1 MTQASRIDLAP
12 GYSISRVI
20 KGGWQLA
27 GGHGAVDHDA
37 AIADMNAY
45 FDAGITTF
53 DCADIYTGVEEMIGA
68 FRRDRLERRGRDSVA
83 SLKVHT
89 KFVPDLAV
97 LPTIDR
103 LLVERS
109 IDRSLARLGV
119 ERLDLVQFHW
129 WDYRVPRYLETASW
143 LADLQRAGKIDRL
156 GGTNFDTPRARE
168 VSARMPMV
176 SMQVQYSLLDQRPRS
191 LLAPFCAEAGM
202 QLLCYGSVAG
212 GFLSERWLG
221 ASEPAETLENRS
233 LIKYKLIIEDFGGW
247 DLFQHL
253 LARLQQVAQ
262 RHGVSIPTVAMAWVL
277 RQPGVAAV
285 IVGVRRGDH
294 LADHLRVLDLALDD
308 ADFAML
314 DAVLSQRKPSVGDTY
329 TVERDLE
336 GRHGRVMKYGL
347 NDEAP
352 ETPEVP

>member
-1 MTQASRIDLAP
+1 MKQASRIDLAP
-12 GYSISRVI
+12 DYAISRVI

-27 GGHGAVDHDA
+27 GGHGAIDRA
-37 AIADMNAY
+37 TAIADMDAY

-68 FRRDRLERRGRDSVA
+68 FRRDRTKRRGRDSVA
-83 SLKVHT
+83 QLKVHT
-89 KFVPDLAV
+89 KFVPDLAA
-97 LPTIDR
+97 LPSLDR
-103 LLVERS
+103 TDVERT

-156 GGTNFDTPRARE
+156 GGTNFDTVHARA
-168 VSARMPMV
+168 VAAAIPMI

-191 LLAPFCAEAGM
+191 LLAPFCDEAGM

-221 ASEPAETLENRS
+221 VTEPADTLENRS

-253 LARLQQVAQ
+253 LASLRQVAGK
-262 RHGVSIPTVAMAWVL
+262 HGVSIPTIAMGWVL
-277 RQPGVAAV
+277 RQPGVAAA

-294 LADHLRVLDLALDD
+294 LPDHLRALDLVLDD
-308 ADFAML
+308 ADFAVL
-314 DAVLSQRKPSVGDTY
+314 DAVLAQRNPNIGDTY

-336 GRHGRVMKYGL
+336 GRHGRVMHYDL
-347 NDEAP
+347 SDAP
-352 ETPEVP
+352 EATPTP